1 MKLYVIYATNEYN
14 DTWAEKIYS
23 NIDTAKNY
31 LIANLEYWKEDDQDI
46 TEDVEAINEI
56 SDNDILDSEFYV
68 NLPRRGIELR
78 LGLAEIDSAVD
89 II

>member
-23 NIDTAKNY
+23 NIDTAKDY
-31 LIANLEYWKEDDQDI
+31 LIANLEYWKESDQNI
-46 TEDVEAINEI
+46 TEDISIIKEL
-56 SDNDILDSEFYV
+56 SDNDLLDSEFYV
-68 NLPRRGIELR
+68 DLPRRGIELR

>member
-1 MKLYVIYATNEYN
+1 MKLYVVYATNEYN

-23 NIDTAKNY
+23 NIDTAKEY
-31 LIANLEYWKEDDQDI
+31 LIANLQYWKEDDQNV
-46 TEDVEAINEI
+46 TEDINMIKEL
-56 SDNDILDSEFYV
+56 SDNDLLDSEFYV
-68 NLPRRGIELR
+68 DLPRRGIELR